1 MFLVFVFT
9 NLYIK
14 SYKGVHL
21 SNLKGLSLL
30 SKDLL
35 VSILLDN
42 RFPGCDQA
50 LRETIRELIK
60 QCQKWI

>member
-1 MFLVFVFT
+1 MFLVFMFLLT
-9 NLYIK
+9 CTLK
-14 SYKGVHL
+14 A

-35 VSILLDN
+35 VYILLDN
-42 RFPGCDQA
+42 KIPSCDQA

-60 QCQKWI
+60 QCQKWF